1 MLCHR
6 ATALPAPLP
15 WSSNMPTPPLDP
27 GSALALRSQYR
38 QSQSRAARLRLLV
51 DTGQELLQLP
61 PPHMRQR
68 VVQRACAFVA
78 MDQGLLLEWS
88 AAGAVQATAEQGS
101 GEPLQA
107 LRALAEQPH
116 WLEQPPAGETPIL
129 RILLHRADGQAFGAL
144 LLANSVPISAPDS
157 EDLESLQLLA
167 TLLAAHLENQ
177 RLLGDLQARERSMS
191 ELVQRLFSAQED
203 ERKRV
208 AYDLHDGLAQT
219 LAGLHQRLQGFAGR
233 CPPLPPELDSE
244 LQTILQLAQGCVGEG
259 RQLIGGLRP
268 HVLDDFGLLRA
279 IDREA
284 DRLRDAGLAV
294 HWLQRCPERLPGAL
308 ETALFRIAQEAINNI
323 LKHARAARVTL
334 SLAVQA
340 GQATLDIQ
348 DDGCGFTSPCAQGAE
363 QLGQVAMQERAHLLG
378 GHFSCTSQPGGGT
391 RIQASAPLP
400 TLEQRP

>member
-1 MLCHR
+1 
-6 ATALPAPLP
+6 
-15 WSSNMPTPPLDP
+15 MPSPPLDP
-27 GSALALRSQYR
+27 ASALALRSQYR

-61 PPHMRQR
+61 PEQMRQR

-88 AAGAVQATAEQGS
+88 RDGVAHASAEQGH
-101 GEPLQA
+101 GECLQA
-107 LRALAEQPH
+107 LRAVAGQAQ
-116 WLEQPPAGETPIL
+116 WLERPLAQTGVL
-129 RILLHRADGQAFGAL
+129 RVLLHRADGQPFGAL

-167 TLLAAHLENQ
+167 TLLATHLENQ
-177 RLLGDLQARERSMS
+177 RLLQDLQARERSMS

-233 CPPLPPELDSE
+233 CPPLPEHLHDE

-268 HVLDDFGLLRA
+268 TVLDDFGLLKA
-279 IDREA
+279 VDKEA
-284 DRLRDAGLAV
+284 DRLREAGISV
-294 HWLQRCPERLPGAL
+294 HWIARCEARFPSQVEIG
-308 ETALFRIAQEAINNI
+308 LFRIAQEAINNI
-323 LKHARAARVTL
+323 LKHARAHSV
-334 SLAVQA
+334 SLNLALEA
-340 GQATLDIQ
+340 GQAVLGIS
-348 DDGCGFTSPCAQGAE
+348 DDGAGFQPASGQGIE

-378 GHFSCTSQPGGGT
+378 GRFTCHSRPGSGT
-391 RIQASAPLP
+391 RILARVPVPS
-400 TLEQRP
+400 LEHAV

>member
-1 MLCHR
+1 M
-6 ATALPAPLP
+6 
-15 WSSNMPTPPLDP
+15 STPPLDP
-27 GSALALRSQYR
+27 ASALALRSQYR

-61 PPHMRQR
+61 PEQMRLR

-78 MDQGLLLEWS
+78 MDHGVLLEWS
-88 AAGAVQATAEQGS
+88 EDGVVHASATQGS
-101 GEPLQA
+101 AERLQA
-107 LRALAEQPH
+107 LRALAEQPR
-116 WLEQPPAGETPIL
+116 WLEHPASLDSPVL
-129 RILLHRADGQAFGAL
+129 RVLLHRADGQAFGAL
-144 LLANSVPISAPDS
+144 LLANSVPLSAPDS

-167 TLLAAHLENQ
+167 TLLAAHLENR
-177 RLLGDLQARERSMS
+177 RLLNDLQARERSMS

-233 CPPLPPELDSE
+233 CPSLPAGLQGEW
-244 LQTILQLAQGCVGEG
+244 QTILQLAQGCVGEG

-294 HWLQRCPERLPGAL
+294 HWQQRCPERLPAAL
-308 ETALFRIAQEAINNI
+308 EIALFRIAQEAMNNI
-323 LKHARAARVTL
+323 LKHAGAANVTL
-334 SLAVQA
+334 SLALEQ
-340 GQATLDIQ
+340 GQALLSIN
-348 DDGCGFTSPCAQGAE
+348 DDGCGFLNPPAQGAE
-363 QLGQVAMQERAHLLG
+363 QWGQVAMQERAHLLG
-378 GHFSCTSQPGGGT
+378 GRFTCNSRPGGGT
-391 RIQASAPLP
+391 CIQAQVPVQPQEQPL
-400 TLEQRP
+400 

>member
-1 MLCHR
+1 M
-6 ATALPAPLP
+6 
-15 WSSNMPTPPLDP
+15 STPPLDP

-61 PPHMRQR
+61 PEQMRLR

-78 MDQGLLLEWS
+78 MDHGVLLEWNADGVVRTS
-88 AAGAVQATAEQGS
+88 AEHGH
-101 GEPLQA
+101 GERLKA
-107 LRALAEQPH
+107 LRALAEQPQ
-116 WLEQPPAGETPIL
+116 WLARPVTEPASVL
-129 RILLHRADGQAFGAL
+129 RVLLHRADGQAFGAL

-177 RLLGDLQARERSMS
+177 RLLQDLQARERSMS

-233 CPPLPPELDSE
+233 CPSLPSELNDE

-284 DRLRDAGLAV
+284 DRLREAGLSV
-294 HWLQRCPERLPGAL
+294 HWEQRCPERLPGAV
-308 ETALFRIAQEAINNI
+308 EIALFRIAQEAINNI
-323 LKHARAARVTL
+323 LKHARADAVHL
-334 SLAVQA
+334 SLAMEDSHALLRVS
-340 GQATLDIQ
+340 
-348 DDGCGFTSPCAQGAE
+348 DDGCGFLSLATQGVE
-363 QLGQVAMQERAHLLG
+363 QLGQVAMHERAHLLG
-378 GHFSCTSQPGGGT
+378 GHFTCHSQPGHGT
-391 RIQASAPLP
+391 RIQARVPVQP
-400 TLEQRP
+400 VEQPV